1 MKNGIILAAIVAIL
15 GFAGCQSQTA
25 PEVNATEVN
34 ETNVT
39 EVNASEANTTEVNAS
54 K

>member
-1 MKNGIILAAIVAIL
+1 MKKQGIILIAAIVAIL
-15 GFAGCQSQTA
+15 GFAGCQSQTVDA
-25 PEVNATEVN
+25 NATEVN

-39 EVNASEANTTEVNAS
+39 EVNATEANETNVS